1 MYPTFSFSSLS
12 LSYFSSPLLSLSL
25 SCCLRTNFPSFLLF
39 SFPFASS
46 SLSLFILHVT
56 STLLFPYLYN
66 FQSFLVVLTFKRS
79 SFLIPTYFS
88 FFFCISFIS
97 SSFPFRFRYF
107 PILTY
112 IFFLLFL
119 PPLTPV
125 QACQIFA

>member
-1 MYPTFSFSSLS
+1 
-12 LSYFSSPLLSLSL
+12 LLSLSL
-25 SCCLRTNFPSFLLF
+25 TCCLRTSYPSFLLF

-56 STLLFPYLYN
+56 PTLLLSYLYN

-107 PILTY
+107 PILTSSSCY
-112 IFFLLFL
+112 SSL
-119 PPLTPV
+119 PSHQSRLVRYLPSHCL
-125 QACQIFA
+125 QAVG